1 MHCELHEFLDA
12 DVDADTAYELNPL
25 FLAKFMSARMSTSSS
40 IAQETTSSDR
50 RWKNV
55 ATRVAI
61 DAATAMTAA
70 VTVSPL
76 VAAVDK

>member
-1 MHCELHEFLDA
+1 LHDFSNA
-12 DVDADTAYELNPL
+12 NVDVNTVQALR
-25 FLAKFMSARMSTSSS
+25 FFSLASIMSARVSMSSS
-40 IAQETTSSDR
+40 IATETTLPEK

-76 VAAVDK
+76 VATVDK